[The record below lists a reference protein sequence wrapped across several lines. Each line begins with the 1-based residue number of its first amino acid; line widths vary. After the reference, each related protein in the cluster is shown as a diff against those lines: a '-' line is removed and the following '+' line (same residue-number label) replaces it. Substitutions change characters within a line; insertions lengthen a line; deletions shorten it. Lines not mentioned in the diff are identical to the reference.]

1 MSEPA
6 PELLERYLRQ
16 MKKRGVKAVRLSSGT
31 RERLRAAAAVPAS
44 VPAAVAGRAAPSPAP
59 ARAESS
65 ARGPVRG
72 ESVAPAPVPAASV
85 ARAAARPA
93 AALPLAEETITL
105 PDGDRAVRLEAL
117 RQIVLPCVKCEHL
130 AAFRK
135 HVVFGVGN
143 PEARLMFVG
152 EAPGADE
159 DVQGEPFVGKA
170 GQLLTK
176 MIEAMGL
183 KRSDVYIANVLK
195 CRPDMPPGAP
205 GNRQPTARE
214 MATCLPYLRKQVEV
228 IQPKVMVALG
238 LTAVKGLLGMED
250 ITMGR
255 VRGHWQEFNGIP
267 VMPTYHPAYL
277 LRNQAVSEKR
287 KVWED
292 LLAAMERLEMPIS
305 EKQRGFFL
313 KG

>member
-1 MSEPA
+1 
-6 PELLERYLRQ
+6 
-16 MKKRGVKAVRLSSGT
+16 VR
-31 RERLRAAAAVPAS
+31 RP
-44 VPAAVAGRAAPSPAP
+44 
-59 ARAESS
+59 
-65 ARGPVRG
+65 
-72 ESVAPAPVPAASV
+72 APAPVSV
-85 ARAAARPA
+85 VVQ
-93 AALPLAEETITL
+93 ETPIAL
-105 PDGDRAVRLEAL
+105 PDGDRAAKIEAL
-117 RQIVLPCVKCEHL
+117 KQIVLPCVKCAHL

-159 DVQGEPFVGKA
+159 DTEGEPFVGKA

-195 CRPDMPPGAP
+195 CRPDMPPGST
-205 GNRQPTARE
+205 GNRTPTLSE
-214 MATCLPYLRKQVEV
+214 MATCLPYLRKQVEL
-228 IQPKVMVALG
+228 IQPQVMVALG
-238 LTAVKGLLGMED
+238 LTAVKGLLAMDD
-250 ITMGR
+250 ILMGK
-255 VRGHWQEFNGIP
+255 VRGNWMDFGGIP

-292 LLAAMERLEMPIS
+292 LLAVMERLSMPIS
-305 EKQRGFFL
+305 DKQRGFFS

>member
-1 MSEPA
+1 MSDAA
-6 PELLERYLRQ
+6 PELMERYLRQ
-16 MKKRGVKAVRLSSGT
+16 MKRRGVKAVRVSAET
-31 RERLRAAAAVPAS
+31 RALMKAA
-44 VPAAVAGRAAPSPAP
+44 
-59 ARAESS
+59 
-65 ARGPVRG
+65 
-72 ESVAPAPVPAASV
+72 APVPAAPV
-85 ARAAARPA
+85 AAPAAAAPVRTPPPAARPA
-93 AALPLAEETITL
+93 PPVAAPVRTAAPAPAPARSVAPVRPAPVVEEVRIDLPA
-105 PDGDRAVRLEAL
+105 GDRATKIAAL
-117 RQIVLPCVKCEHL
+117 QQIVLPCQKCPNL
-130 AAFRK
+130 VSFRH

-143 PEARLMFVG
+143 PEASLMFVG

-159 DVQGEPFVGKA
+159 DLQGEPFVGKA

-195 CRPDMPPGAP
+195 CRPDMPPGST
-205 GNRQPTARE
+205 GNRQPTAKE

-238 LTAVKGLLGMED
+238 LTAVKGLLGVDD
-250 ITMGR
+250 ILMGK
-255 VRGHWQEFNGIP
+255 VRGTWQDFAGIP